1 MITVQQILSS
11 LQEYFT
17 LHDGGLQYCTLTF
30 FITFLIFYA
39 VYIIVRNG
47 RREAMLG
54 YVVVFSIFYAYKANG
69 WFMLLL
75 PATTLI
81 SWWLTRIMQKLP
93 DGGKRKTLATF
104 TVIIVLS
111 PLLYF
116 KYTNFAIQ
124 TLNNI
129 IESNFA
135 PMTIFLPIGISFYT
149 FQAIS
154 YVVDVYKRKF
164 PGDTSLLEYTFFL
177 TFFPLL
183 MAGPITRP
191 QTLIPQLKQNPP
203 VDKELIYSGLF
214 LIITGILKKGVIAD
228 YIAQYNNWI
237 FDDPTGFSGFE
248 NLMGVLGYTIQI
260 YCDFS
265 GYSDLSIGIAA
276 LLGFRLL
283 PNFNSPYQ
291 SLNLSEFWHRWHIA
305 LSTWFRDY
313 LYIPLGGNRKGK
325 IRTYLNNFITMLFAG
340 WWHGA
345 SWMFIIWGGVHG
357 VGLMIHKSNKPWLD
371 KLGKGVVVSVV
382 SWLVTFCYVAFAWIF
397 FRASSVQNAVDII
410 TRIGTDFSIDYF
422 IPFINARPV
431 WSVFVAV
438 AFLVHLAVREKSF
451 YRMQALFVRT
461 PWIIKLLIFVVC
473 VQLVINFRL
482 ESVQP
487 FIYAQ
492 F

>member
-81 SWWLTRIMQKLP
+81 SWWLTRMMQKLP

-135 PMTIFLPIGISFYT
+135 PKTIFLPIGISFYT

-154 YVVDVYKRKF
+154 
-164 PGDTSLLEYTFFL
+164 
-177 TFFPLL
+177 
-183 MAGPITRP
+183 
-191 QTLIPQLKQNPP
+191 
-203 VDKELIYSGLF
+203 
-214 LIITGILKKGVIAD
+214 
-228 YIAQYNNWI
+228 
-237 FDDPTGFSGFE
+237 
-248 NLMGVLGYTIQI
+248 
-260 YCDFS
+260 
-265 GYSDLSIGIAA
+265 
-276 LLGFRLL
+276 
-283 PNFNSPYQ
+283 
-291 SLNLSEFWHRWHIA
+291 
-305 LSTWFRDY
+305 
-313 LYIPLGGNRKGK
+313 
-325 IRTYLNNFITMLFAG
+325 
-340 WWHGA
+340 
-345 SWMFIIWGGVHG
+345 
-357 VGLMIHKSNKPWLD
+357 
-371 KLGKGVVVSVV
+371 
-382 SWLVTFCYVAFAWIF
+382 
-397 FRASSVQNAVDII
+397 
-410 TRIGTDFSIDYF
+410 
-422 IPFINARPV
+422 
-431 WSVFVAV
+431 
-438 AFLVHLAVREKSF
+438 
-451 YRMQALFVRT
+451 
-461 PWIIKLLIFVVC
+461 
-473 VQLVINFRL
+473 
-482 ESVQP
+482 
-487 FIYAQ
+487 
-492 F
+492 